1 VSVVH
6 IGHIDQI
13 PKGEGRNFDVA
24 GRPIAVFRGH
34 DDKVYAT
41 QAVCPHKGGPLA
53 DGLIGGSTLLC
64 PLHEHGFDML
74 TGAALSGDCALTVY
88 SVEVSGEG
96 ALMLDPHPHQA

>member
-1 VSVVH
+1 MQR

-13 PKGEGRNFDVA
+13 PKGEGRNFDVG

-53 DGLIGGSTLLC
+53 DGLTGGTTLLC
-64 PLHEHGFDML
+64 PLHEHGFDL
-74 TGAALSGDCALTVY
+74 VTGAALNGDAALTVY
-88 SVEVSGEG
+88 AVQVQPDGGITIEI
-96 ALMLDPHPHQA
+96 